1 MYFLSVDES
10 GNPDADKAFV
20 MCGLLVD
27 ASDRQNL
34 TTDLDKIFLNT
45 LGKTNGRR
53 KEFKTSRFLRERG
66 MGLELGMKNRR
77 EIVESICNLAVSN
90 NRKILG
96 IGISFDAVE
105 LVRREKDKYSAQK
118 ASWLFCSMYTCALLQ
133 NRMQNLKDRSQKAKI
148 EFDNHSQI
156 SRLSKRLKFN
166 CVWYDGLYRVD
177 GIGRFDRIVNKEEY
191 LGVDSRNSPLI
202 EAADIVSYAYRRHLE
217 ICGGQSER
225 EEGEAKFIRGLIN
238 ILEPHREKLGNLP
251 KSDCLD
257 LYKKLAH
264 PSWTI

>member
-45 LGKTNGRR
+45 LGKTNRKR

-66 MGLELGMKNRR
+66 MGLEFGMKNRR
-77 EIVESICNLAVSN
+77 EIVENICNLVVSN

-118 ASWLFCSMYTCALLQ
+118 ASWLFCSMFTCALLQ
-133 NRMQNLKDRSQKAKI
+133 NIMQNLEDRNQKAKI
-148 EFDNHSQI
+148 EFDNHPEMFG
-156 SRLSKRLKFN
+156 LKKRLKFN
-166 CVWYDGLYRVD
+166 CEWYDGLYRVD
-177 GIGRFDRIVNKEEY
+177 GSDRFNRIVNKEGNI
-191 LGVDSRNSPLI
+191 GVDSRNSPLI

-217 ICGGQSER
+217 ICDGQNER
-225 EEGEAKFIRGLIN
+225 EEGEAKFIQGLID

-251 KSDCLD
+251 SSDCLD
-257 LYKKLAH
+257 LFKKLAH
-264 PSWTI
+264 PSWTM

>member
-10 GNPDADKAFV
+10 GSSNVDKAFV

-34 TTDLDKIFLNT
+34 TTDLDKIFLKT
-45 LGKTNGRR
+45 LGKTNGKR

-66 MGLELGMKNRR
+66 MGLELSMRDRR
-77 EIVESICNLAVSN
+77 KIVRNICDLAVSN
-90 NRKILG
+90 DRKILG
-96 IGISFDAVE
+96 IGISFDAVN
-105 LVRREKDKYSAQK
+105 LVRREGDRYRAQR
-118 ASWLFCSMYTCALLQ
+118 ASWLFGSMFICALLQ
-133 NRMQNLKDRSQKAKI
+133 NRMQNLDDGSKKAKI
-148 EFDNHSQI
+148 EFDNHSQM
-156 SRLSKRLKFN
+156 SRLSNRLKFN
-166 CVWYDGLYRVD
+166 CKWYDGLYRVD
-177 GIGRFDRIVNKEEY
+177 GISRFDRIVNKEEY

-202 EAADIVSYAYRRHLE
+202 EVADIVSYAYRRHLE

-225 EEGEAKFIRGLIN
+225 EEGEAKFIQILID
-238 ILEPHREKLGNLP
+238 ILEPQREKLGNLP